1 MSGSREAQIMERI
14 VKMRPEDSILLI
26 VPGICPSAAGRAISL
41 TALRSVIL
49 NNAGNGGYRVWTAQ
63 EPD

>member
-1 MSGSREAQIMERI
+1 MERI

-26 VPGICPSAAGRAISL
+26 VPGIYPSAAGRTIPLS
-41 TALRSVIL
+41 ALRSVIL
-49 NNAGNGGYRVWTAQ
+49 NNAGNGGYWVWTAQ